1 MIQVDI
7 ITPDETVYSGPAQ
20 AVTLPT
26 PDGEITVLGGH
37 IPLITVLGSGT
48 MVIRTDNDE
57 KLFAVSRGVVEVT
70 GTHMKVLA
78 DIADR
83 ADTLEEA
90 TIEQARKKAEELR
103 DQRRGDS
110 EAFADASALLE
121 RELARMHAIRRL
133 KSRNRRGV

>member
-26 PDGEITVLGGH
+26 VDGEITVLGGH
-37 IPLITVLGSGT
+37 VPLITVLGSGS
-48 MVIRTDNDE
+48 MVIRLEGEE

-70 GTHMKVLA
+70 GTHLKVLA

-90 TIEQARKKAEELR
+90 TIEQARARAEELR

-110 EAFADASALLE
+110 EAFADATALLE
-121 RELARMHAIRRL
+121 RELARLSAVRRL
-133 KSRNRRGV
+133 KSRNRRGF